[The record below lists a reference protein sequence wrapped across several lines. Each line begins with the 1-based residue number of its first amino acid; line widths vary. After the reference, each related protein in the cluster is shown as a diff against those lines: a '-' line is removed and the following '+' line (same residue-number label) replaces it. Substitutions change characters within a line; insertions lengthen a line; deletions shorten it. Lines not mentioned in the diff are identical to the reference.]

1 MDFARYDDVDFAFA
15 EREVC
20 RRVVEFDLRRECLG
34 GSFGGD
40 AIVVLCDDVEVE
52 FCAFAVDARRAG
64 GKVAEAVEVVEIGV
78 GGVGFELFFSGD
90 GVARGFGLL
99 GRCDVFVGDDAFDE
113 AGGRFVGAGD
123 GRADDA
129 RGDFVCAV
137 FDEGVDAVD
146 ECFGKRCAVDDAVAE
161 CALAVVWIDAA
172 RGGRDGAAFVFAAS
186 PSVIGLFERARG
198 DDGVCFG
205 RRVEQDGMLC
215 AGGDVFFVFIV
226 LCVLDAAAIDGD
238 DARALV
244 FVELVHSCV
253 GVRVLDIFSVV
264 GILFE
269 SETCGER

>member
-123 GRADDA
+123 GMTRVATSFVPYLTRASMPSTSVSESDA
-129 RGDFVCAV
+129 P
-137 FDEGVDAVD
+137 
-146 ECFGKRCAVDDAVAE
+146 
-161 CALAVVWIDAA
+161 LTM
-172 RGGRDGAAFVFAAS
+172 
-186 PSVIGLFERARG
+186 P
-198 DDGVCFG
+198 
-205 RRVEQDGMLC
+205 
-215 AGGDVFFVFIV
+215 
-226 LCVLDAAAIDGD
+226 
-238 DARALV
+238 
-244 FVELVHSCV
+244 
-253 GVRVLDIFSVV
+253 
-264 GILFE
+264 
-269 SETCGER
+269 